1 MFFLWTASAMT
12 GCARREEVF
21 LEEMDSDEENS
32 NRKAGEEST
41 AYENNVAAGGNT
53 ENSALDLSLE
63 TPIPQKIFVDVC
75 GAVVNPGVYELDE
88 GARIFQAVDAA
99 GGYLP
104 EAAINYLNR
113 ARSIGDGQQIYVPTE
128 KEVAENLE
136 LAMAKV
142 PEALNDGDNSGNLG
156 LEEIQGSSVENPSGT
171 VGRDTGSFGDGVGD
185 DTRINLN
192 TADAGQLSTLSGIGQ
207 SKAEAIVA
215 YREEHGDFASIE
227 EIMNVE
233 GIKEGTF
240 SKIKDKIST
249 G

>member
-1 MFFLWTASAMT
+1 MKRTRIEKQEKRALRMRITWRQ
-12 GCARREEVF
+12 GKIPK
-21 LEEMDSDEENS
+21 NS
-32 NRKAGEEST
+32 LLFQM
-41 AYENNVAAGGNT
+41 
-53 ENSALDLSLE
+53 LDQRG
-63 TPIPQKIFVDVC
+63 IQKIQLWICCQKRQFVDVC

-142 PEALNDGDNSGNLG
+142 PEALNDGDNSGNSG

>member
-1 MFFLWTASAMT
+1 MAPITLPVNSFLIQ
-12 GCARREEVF
+12 CAR
-21 LEEMDSDEENS
+21 
-32 NRKAGEEST
+32 
-41 AYENNVAAGGNT
+41 
-53 ENSALDLSLE
+53 
-63 TPIPQKIFVDVC
+63 
-75 GAVVNPGVYELDE
+75 
-88 GARIFQAVDAA
+88 
-99 GGYLP
+99 
-104 EAAINYLNR
+104 
-113 ARSIGDGQQIYVPTE
+113 
-128 KEVAENLE
+128 
-136 LAMAKV
+136 
-142 PEALNDGDNSGNLG
+142 
-156 LEEIQGSSVENPSGT
+156 T
-171 VGRDTGSFGDGVGD
+171 VSYTHLGSFGDGVGD